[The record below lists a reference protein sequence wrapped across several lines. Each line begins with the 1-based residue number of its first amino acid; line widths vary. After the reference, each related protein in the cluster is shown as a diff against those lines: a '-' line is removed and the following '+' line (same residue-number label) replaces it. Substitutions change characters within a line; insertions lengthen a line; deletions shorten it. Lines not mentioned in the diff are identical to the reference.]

1 VGISGAAADG
11 AEAIGMA
18 GSEAAVGVAVV
29 GAGVAGVA
37 AGAVVVAADLAV
49 EVECPAAE
57 VRAAHGNDEKAIGAN
72 H

>member
-1 VGISGAAADG
+1 MGIAAAAGDG

-29 GAGVAGVA
+29 G

>member
-1 VGISGAAADG
+1 MNSTFRFALIL
-11 AEAIGMA
+11 
-18 GSEAAVGVAVV
+18 
-29 GAGVAGVA
+29 AGVAGVA